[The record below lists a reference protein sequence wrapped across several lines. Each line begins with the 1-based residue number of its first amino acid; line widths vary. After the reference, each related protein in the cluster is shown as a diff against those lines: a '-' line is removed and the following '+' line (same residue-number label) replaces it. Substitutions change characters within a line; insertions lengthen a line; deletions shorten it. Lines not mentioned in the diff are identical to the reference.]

1 MRIALTRAGVAALIA
16 VGCGGA
22 IVYAATRD
30 GGGPQDRSTDS
41 WTALTPGPLER
52 TEVGAA
58 RIGDRIYV
66 VGGFI
71 SSGGTTGRMVRY
83 DISGDRWR
91 ELAPLPI
98 AVNHPGV
105 TAYGGRLYLLGGNL
119 GAERKSRRLYRYA
132 PSRDRWTRLRD
143 APTARAALGLV
154 AIGDRLYAAGGY
166 TAADETVRRLEIYDL
181 EKDRWT
187 TGAKMPSGRNHV
199 GAARLK
205 GSMVITG
212 GRPGPVH
219 GGLDTVEA
227 YDPRHDRW
235 TAMPELAT
243 ARSGHVAVTVGG
255 PRGGRIV
262 VFGGEELDG
271 ASTIAEAEVFDPRT
285 GAWTPLPQMVTP
297 RHGVGGAAKGNR
309 VYAVEGGPRPGL
321 AFSGAIEYL
330 DLP

>member
-1 MRIALTRAGVAALIA
+1 VRTALARAGAAALVA
-16 VGCGGA
+16 LAGGVA
-22 IVYAATRD
+22 IVYAANRD
-30 GGGPQDRSTDS
+30 GGAPPARSTDS

-83 DISGDRWR
+83 DISADRWR
-91 ELAPLPI
+91 EVAPLPI

-105 TAYGGRLYLLGGNL
+105 TAHRGRLYLLGGNL
-119 GAERKSRRLYRYA
+119 GGDRKSRRLYRYA
-132 PSRDRWTRLRD
+132 PRRDRWTRLRD
-143 APTARAALGLV
+143 APTARAALGFV
-154 AIGDRLYAAGGY
+154 AIGHRLYAAGGY

-181 EKDRWT
+181 ERDRWQN
-187 TGAKMPSGRNHV
+187 GARMPTGRNHV

-205 GSMVITG
+205 GTLVVTG

-227 YDPRHDRW
+227 YDPARDRW
-235 TAMPELAT
+235 RAMPALAT
-243 ARSGHVAVTVGG
+243 ARSGHAAVAVGG
-255 PRGGRIV
+255 RRGGRIV

-271 ASTIAEAEVFDPRT
+271 GTTIEQAEVFDP
-285 GAWTPLPQMVTP
+285 GAGKWAPLPDMVTP
-297 RHGVGGAAKGNR
+297 RHGVGGAARENR

-321 AFSGAIEYL
+321 AFSAALEYL